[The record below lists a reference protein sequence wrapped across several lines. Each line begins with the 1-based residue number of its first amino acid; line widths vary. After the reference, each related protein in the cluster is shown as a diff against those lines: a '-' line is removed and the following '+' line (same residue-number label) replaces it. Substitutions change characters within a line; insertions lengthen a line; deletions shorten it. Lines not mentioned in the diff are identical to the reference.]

1 MHTVLFQR
9 PIFAC
14 AIIAMFTL
22 VNACTSPSKSITESS
37 VSPEPEGSNNHSV
50 TATSANSSQS
60 VQSQLPHYL
69 ERDIRDEVFYFVLPD
84 RFDNGDTSN
93 DEGSDT
99 IAISSGGFDPKS
111 TGHYHGGDIQ
121 GLINRIPYLK
131 QMGVT
136 AIWLTPILRNQ
147 AVQGDSA
154 GYHGYWPLD
163 FTEIDPHLGSNQA
176 LKEFIALAHQH
187 NIKVFFDIITNHT
200 ADVIKYREC
209 HTPDKPL
216 FSTDTQLCDYKTLQ
230 QVAAGDRYT
239 PFLPEGTET
248 LKSPAWLN
256 NPDVYHNQ
264 GDSTW
269 QGENSLYGDF
279 VGLDDIDTDNP
290 RVVNGM
296 INIFS
301 QLISEFKPDGF
312 RIDTVKHVNVEFW
325 QQFTPAII
333 QHAQDIGIPN
343 FFVFGEV
350 FSGDPKTL
358 SYYTT
363 VGDIPSVLDFAFQFK
378 VKEVLID
385 KKKPTTLSDLFSQ
398 DSLYLDHNSSADT
411 LMNFISNHDIGRF
424 AHFLSKAHP
433 GLSDNEKLQYVIL
446 AHELMFFSRGI
457 PVIYYGDEQG
467 FSGDGGDRGAR
478 EDMMPSL
485 TPSYNDNDLIGTNNT
500 TADNNFDATHPI
512 YRAIKQISNVYL
524 NHKVLRHGQQT
535 VIETPEA
542 SPLLIFKRQH
552 NNNVAYIIINTSPE
566 SYYINDELNSLI
578 AAQNNRIIY
587 GHSSAELTSDN
598 RLKHIAGLSTV
609 IFEVTDSTNKPQ

>member
-1 MHTVLFQR
+1 MYTALIRCLITISAAMALITFVS
-9 PIFAC
+9 AC
-14 AIIAMFTL
+14 APSNKSSNTQ
-22 VNACTSPSKSITESS
+22 VPNTNKPKSSDPSKSL
-37 VSPEPEGSNNHSV
+37 
-50 TATSANSSQS
+50 
-60 VQSQLPHYL
+60 QSQLPHYL

-84 RFDNGDTSN
+84 RFDNGDPSN
-93 DEGSDT
+93 DQGSKSIT
-99 IAISSGGFDPKS
+99 ISSGGFDPKS

-163 FTEIDPHLGSNQA
+163 FTEIDPHLGNNQT
-176 LKEFIALAHQH
+176 LKEFIDIAHQH

-209 HTPDKPL
+209 HTSDKPL
-216 FSTDTQLCDYKTLQ
+216 FSTEKPLCEYKSLK
-230 QVAAGDRYT
+230 QVASGDRYT
-239 PFLPEGTET
+239 PFIPKGNET
-248 LKSPAWLN
+248 LKSPHWLN

-333 QHAQDIGIPN
+333 QHAQEMGIPN

-350 FSGDPKTL
+350 YSGDPKTL

-363 VGDIPSVLDFAFQFK
+363 VGDIPSVLDFAFQYK
-378 VKEVLID
+378 VKDLLVYNKRPEQF
-385 KKKPTTLSDLFSQ
+385 SNLFSQ
-398 DSLYLDHNSSADT
+398 DHLYQDHNSSADT

-424 AHFLSKAHP
+424 AHFLSKERP
-433 GLSDNEKLQYVIL
+433 SLSDKEKLQRVIL

-467 FSGDGGDRGAR
+467 FVGDGGDRGAR
-478 EDMMPSL
+478 EDMMRSM
-485 TPSYNDNDLIGTNNT
+485 TASYNDNDLIGTSNT
-500 TADNNFDATHPI
+500 TADNNFDQAHPLYQTI
-512 YRAIKQISNVYL
+512 QKLSNVYL
-524 NHKVLRHGQQT
+524 KHKVLRYGQQRM
-535 VIETPEA
+535 IKTPQG
-542 SPLLIFKRQH
+542 SPLLIFKRHYNHQT
-552 NNNVAYIIINTSPE
+552 AFIIVNTSPQPFMFD
-566 SYYINDELNSLI
+566 NELKSLNAE
-578 AAQNNRIIY
+578 AANNIIY
-587 GHSSAELTSDN
+587 GASSTQLTPDN
-598 RLKHIAGLSTV
+598 HLEKIDGLSTV
-609 IFEVTDSTNKPQ
+609 IIALEKPSN

>member
-1 MHTVLFQR
+1 MNTALIRCLITISAAMALITFVS
-9 PIFAC
+9 AC
-14 AIIAMFTL
+14 A
-22 VNACTSPSKSITESS
+22 PSNKSSNTQVPNTNKPISS
-37 VSPEPEGSNNHSV
+37 DR
-50 TATSANSSQS
+50 SQNLQS
-60 VQSQLPHYL
+60 LQSQLPHYL

-84 RFDNGDTSN
+84 RFDNGDPTN
-93 DEGSDT
+93 DQGSKS
-99 IAISSGGFDPKS
+99 IAISSGGFDPTS

-163 FTEIDPHLGSNQA
+163 FTEIDPHLGNNQT
-176 LKEFIALAHQH
+176 LKEFIDLAHQH

-209 HTPDKPL
+209 HTSDKPL
-216 FSTDTQLCDYKTLQ
+216 FSTEKPLCEYKSLK
-230 QVAAGDRYT
+230 QVASGDRYT
-239 PFLPEGTET
+239 PFIPKGNET
-248 LKSPAWLN
+248 LKSPHWLN

-301 QLISEFKPDGF
+301 QLISEFNPDGF

-333 QHAQDIGIPN
+333 QHAQEVGIPN

-350 FSGDPKTL
+350 YSGDPKTL

-363 VGDIPSVLDFAFQFK
+363 VGDIPSVLDFAFQYK
-378 VKEVLID
+378 VKDLLVYNKSPEQF
-385 KKKPTTLSDLFSQ
+385 SNLFSQ
-398 DSLYLDHNSSADT
+398 DHLYQDHNSSADT

-424 AHFLSKAHP
+424 AHFLSKERP
-433 GLSDNEKLQYVIL
+433 SLSDKEKLQRVIL

-467 FSGDGGDRGAR
+467 FVGDGGDRGAR
-478 EDMMPSL
+478 EDMMRSM
-485 TPSYNDNDLIGTNNT
+485 TASYNDNDLIGTTNT
-500 TADNNFDATHPI
+500 TADNNFDQAHPLYQTI
-512 YRAIKQISNVYL
+512 QKLSDVYL
-524 NHKVLRHGQQT
+524 KHKVLRYGQQRM
-535 VIETPEA
+535 IKTPQG
-542 SPLLIFKRQH
+542 SPLLIFKRHYNHQT
-552 NNNVAYIIINTSPE
+552 AFIIVNTSPQPFTFDNGLK
-566 SYYINDELNSLI
+566 SLNAE
-578 AAQNNRIIY
+578 AANNIIY
-587 GHSSAELTSDN
+587 GASSTQLTPDN
-598 RLKHIAGLSTV
+598 HLEKIDGLSTV
-609 IFEVTDSTNKPQ
+609 IIALEKPSN